1 VAGTLHVVATP
12 LGNLDDL
19 SLRARDTLAGSALI
33 ACEDTRRTAKLLAH
47 CGLNVPMVAV
57 HRFSERDRLD
67 AVLIVLARGD
77 DVALVSDGG
86 TPGVSD
92 PGALLVAAALDAGMR
107 VSPVPGPSAVVAVL
121 SAAGLPG
128 DRFVF
133 DGFLPPRAGER
144 RNRLRALS
152 RESRTVVVYEAPH
165 RVKASLADMAE
176 VLGARTIVLGRELT
190 KVHETILRGSAHEVL
205 LRLGDGDIK
214 GEIAIAVAGYDASSS
229 AVDAGDDQLKIVWT
243 EALAAN
249 GGDTR
254 DALNSA
260 SKSLGIKKPELRR
273 RLAERGLVHD
283 GPSNSRNLP
292 PSFSGPSSR
301 GRTRT

>member
-19 SLRARDTLAGSALI
+19 SPRARETLATSALI
-33 ACEDTRRTAKLLAH
+33 ACEDTRRTAKLLAR
-47 CGLNVPMVAV
+47 CGLGVPMVAV
-57 HRFSERDRLD
+57 HKFSERERLD
-67 AVLIVLARGD
+67 AVLEVLARGD

-92 PGALLVAAALDAGMR
+92 PGALLVAAAHDAGIR
-107 VSPVPGPSAVVAVL
+107 VSPVPGPSAVVAIL

-133 DGFLPPRAGER
+133 EGFLPPRAGER
-144 RNRLRALS
+144 RNRLRALAS
-152 RESRTVVVYEAPH
+152 EPRTVVVYEAPH
-165 RVKASLADMAE
+165 RVRPSLSDIAD

-190 KVHETILRGSAHEVL
+190 KVYETILRGTAREVL
-205 LRLGDGDIK
+205 ARLGEGDVK
-214 GEIAIAVAGYDASSS
+214 GEIAIAIAGYDAASSPE
-229 AVDAGDDQLKIVWT
+229 AAADDPLQTVWAG
-243 EALAAN
+243 ALAAS

-254 DALNSA
+254 DALKA
-260 SKSLGIKKPELRR
+260 AAKALGIKKPELWR

-283 GPSNSRNLP
+283 
-292 PSFSGPSSR
+292 
-301 GRTRT
+301 